1 MASPFNQRDTP
12 NDEARRHASKTIRK
26 NQAAAV
32 RLSLDATQQNH
43 LCPALCD
50 DSLQVSLRS
59 AAGVGPFDKP
69 LDMLG
74 ALSLSKRL
82 RVGDPGY
89 KFYLIAEKT
98 LLRVW
103 AFEGE
108 RLRQQ
113 PTPGPPIAPCLA
125 SRARGQRLIRQS

>member
-1 MASPFNQRDTP
+1 M
-12 NDEARRHASKTIRK
+12 
-26 NQAAAV
+26 
-32 RLSLDATQQNH
+32 RLGGD
-43 LCPALCD
+43 CPALGGN
-50 DSLQVSLRS
+50 SAPI
-59 AAGVGPFDKP
+59 AAGLGEAGPTFAKASAGRPGVRPFDKP

-125 SRARGQRLIRQS
+125 SRARGQRLIRQSWAEEWRVPLRGGDCV